1 MPWTQFLTT
10 FPLEIIALDGKQ
22 FGTGGGMSRT
32 NAYDLVI
39 IGGGIAG
46 SSLACSMAK
55 AGARVLLLESKIEF
69 RDRVRG
75 EILCRGSRT
84 LRDAL
89 LSNGDWDVSGR
100 SYACDQNRFYTIIRT
115 VTGWLR
121 EFFLVTGPSADARR
135 AHALPLIGQD
145 KTRVPDLVFS
155 GPDSPLA
162 PDARAR
168 LFGEDVAPA

>member
-1 MPWTQFLTT
+1 MLRTQFATT
-10 FPLEIIALDGKQ
+10 FPLETIGLYEKQ

-46 SSLACSMAK
+46 SSLTCSMAK
-55 AGARVLLLESKIEF
+55 AGARVLLLESEIEF
-69 RDRVRG
+69 RERVRG
-75 EILCRGSRT
+75 L
-84 LRDAL
+84 
-89 LSNGDWDVSGR
+89 
-100 SYACDQNRFYTIIRT
+100 IRT

-145 KTRVPDLVFS
+145 KTRLPDLVFS
-155 GPDSPLA
+155 GPDAPLA

>member
-1 MPWTQFLTT
+1 MP
-10 FPLEIIALDGKQ
+10 IAIRPGGKA
-22 FGTGGGMSRT
+22 SRLLC
-32 NAYDLVI
+32 AVLVLS
-39 IGGGIAG
+39 AN
-46 SSLACSMAK
+46 
-55 AGARVLLLESKIEF
+55 
-69 RDRVRG
+69 
-75 EILCRGSRT
+75 
-84 LRDAL
+84 AL
-89 LSNGDWDVSGR
+89 LSNEDWDVSGR
-100 SYACDQNRFYTIIRT
+100 SYACEQNRFYTIIRT
-115 VTGWLR
+115 VTGWFR